1 MFRVGDILNEAEPNK
16 TEQSIMMERGA
27 VIQINIKWEC
37 NFDSKALCM
46 PHYSF
51 ARFDLSS
58 SAVSAATGFNFR
70 FADKFEV
77 DGTMY
82 RVVVKAY
89 GLRFII
95 TVNGKAGK
103 FNLIPLML
111 SVGAGLGL
119 LSLATIAADIVLVY
133 CTTKRQIYREIKEL
147 DVKKS
152 VNNSKYG
159 ENVEDNNHIDRV

>member
-1 MFRVGDILNEAEPNK
+1 
-16 TEQSIMMERGA
+16 
-27 VIQINIKWEC
+27 
-37 NFDSKALCM
+37 
-46 PHYSF
+46 
-51 ARFDLSS
+51 
-58 SAVSAATGFNFR
+58 
-70 FADKFEV
+70 
-77 DGTMY
+77 MY